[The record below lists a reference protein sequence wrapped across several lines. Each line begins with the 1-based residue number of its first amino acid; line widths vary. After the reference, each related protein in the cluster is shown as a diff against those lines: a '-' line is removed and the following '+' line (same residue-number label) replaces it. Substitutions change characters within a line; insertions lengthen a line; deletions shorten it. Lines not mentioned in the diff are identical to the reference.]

1 MLSLMNAIRLSL
13 VASDM
18 HLNRTRPICFP
29 LHSVATTT
37 NVLVSAPRPCFPSPT
52 SLPPM
57 NVSSTSISPF
67 SLSLPGKTIALRSL
81 CSQVQAVSYEPKP
94 IKSARLFA
102 LAPVFLSYNPPYYMK
117 PQQQRLS
124 CAMKYCTSSNRSL
137 IFAFRTAH
145 HSICR
150 KPVFTTLTF
159 WTLESIRPT
168 YVEQVIPAIVISF
181 ELYKKLLEI
190 FGIAFRHTA
199 NLTHP
204 KQISSLKKYTPQIFV
219 KLNLNRRTL
228 YICVRKTI

>member
-1 MLSLMNAIRLSL
+1 MQPGPGGFIRTEAHKIGK
-13 VASDM
+13 V
-18 HLNRTRPICFP
+18 IC
-29 LHSVATTT
+29 A
-37 NVLVSAPRPCFPSPT
+37 RPC
-52 SLPPM
+52 
-57 NVSSTSISPF
+57 
-67 SLSLPGKTIALRSL
+67 
-81 CSQVQAVSYEPKP
+81 
-94 IKSARLFA
+94 
-102 LAPVFLSYNPPYYMK
+102 FLSYNPPYYMK

-124 CAMKYCTSSNRSL
+124 CAMKYCTISNRSL

-204 KQISSLKKYTPQIFV
+204 KQISSLNYSSIVMLKKPVPHSFQMLPKTSGSIPTCFFQITNYFFQRDFLV
-219 KLNLNRRTL
+219 
-228 YICVRKTI
+228 VFS